1 MIRLYRSLARS
12 IVILAFA
19 MLLPTPVNAGAPL
32 LLVMETIDRLVNIL
46 QTPLG
51 ADGSGVPQQRAMLR
65 RAIKLR
71 FDFSEMARMSLG
83 RHWERLASRQ
93 HEFVAVFTDYM
104 ENAYLAKI
112 ESLRHTKV
120 LYLRERVE
128 RGLAQVDTLVVVPAG
143 ENVPVN
149 YRLHL
154 VAGEWKIYDV
164 SIGNVSVV
172 ENYRAQ
178 FHRILRVASFDTLL
192 HRMQEKLAEHDG

>member
-19 MLLPTPVNAGAPL
+19 WLLPAPVHAGAPL
-32 LLVMETIDRLVNIL
+32 LLVMETIDRLVHIL
-46 QTPLG
+46 EMPLG
-51 ADGSGVPQQRAMLR
+51 ADGAGVSQQRAMLR
-65 RAIKLR
+65 RIIKLR

-83 RHWERLASRQ
+83 RHWKRLASRQ

-104 ENAYLAKI
+104 ENTYLAKI
-112 ESLRHTKV
+112 ESLRHAKV
-120 LYLRERVE
+120 VYVRERVE
-128 RGLAQVDTLVVVPAG
+128 RDLAQVDTLVVAPAG
-143 ENVPVN
+143 EDVPVN
-149 YRLHL
+149 YRLHR

-164 SIGNVSVV
+164 SIGNVSQV

-178 FHRILRVASFDTLL
+178 FYRILRVTSFDTLL